1 MFEYTNSSG
10 KHLICDFKNIT
21 NQKLLNSKLELKL
34 MCKDLCIENN
44 YTILGE
50 VDHEFHPQGC
60 SFIFLLSESHLS
72 VHSFPEKNHLA
83 FDLYTCRQYES
94 NNVYIEIYLKLC
106 EKLGTSCQQSDYN
119 IIDRTF
125 LSTFSKNVEPN
136 LQPFTKVEAT
146 HDILEN
152 DPLGFHL

>member
-1 MFEYTNSSG
+1 MFEDTNSSG

-21 NQKLLNSKLELKL
+21 NIKLLNSKLELKL

-50 VDHEFHPQGC
+50 IDYEFHPQGC
-60 SFIFLLSESHLS
+60 SFLFLLSESHLS
-72 VHSFPEKNHLA
+72 VHTFPEKNHLA
-83 FDLYTCRQYES
+83 FDLYTCRQYEN
-94 NNVYIEIYLKLC
+94 NNVYIEIFFKLC
-106 EKLGTSCQQSDYN
+106 EKLGTTCQECEYN

-125 LSTFSKNVEPN
+125 ISTFSKKVEQK
-136 LQPFTKVEAT
+136 LQPFSKVEAT